1 MLLPLM
7 LAASAQAAAAAP
19 APSLQAR
26 VEQAVRTL
34 RGSMGV
40 AAKDL
45 TTGKSVFV
53 NADLP
58 FPTASVIKVAV
69 MVEVFHQAAEG
80 RLRRDETL
88 TLEESSKVGGS
99 GVLLRLHGGLQLT
112 INDLLDL
119 MMTVSDNTATN
130 MLIGKVGTPNV
141 DARLESYGLKRTKLL
156 RPTFRDGKPDIIR
169 SSRSSIES

>member
-1 MLLPLM
+1 MLPLI
-7 LAASAQAAAAAP
+7 LAAAAQAAAPAAP
-19 APSLQAR
+19 RPALQTR

-34 RGSMGV
+34 RGTMGV

-45 TTGKSVFV
+45 TTGRTVFV

-80 RLRRDETL
+80 RLRRDEL
-88 TLEESSKVGGS
+88 ITLEDAAKVGGS

-112 INDLLDL
+112 VDDLL
-119 MMTVSDNTATN
+119 
-130 MLIGKVGTPNV
+130 
-141 DARLESYGLKRTKLL
+141 
-156 RPTFRDGKPDIIR
+156 
-169 SSRSSIES
+169 